1 MNCGQEAHPHHPH
14 YSANVINRA
23 WATKG
28 LDGNQWGELKIES
41 KIYSDYSGRCIQEKF
56 GESISRQDTSF
67 LLHETKNFNTI
78 FRLFVLLL
86 LLLMFVVVVVVAVS
100 L

>member
-1 MNCGQEAHPHHPH
+1 MNCGYEAHPHHPQ

-23 WATKG
+23 WATKR

-56 GESISRQDTSF
+56 RESIARQDTSF
-67 LLHETKNFNTI
+67 LLHENKNFNTI

-86 LLLMFVVVVVVAVS
+86 LLMFVVVVVAVF

>member
-28 LDGNQWGELKIES
+28 LDANQWGELKIES

-86 LLLMFVVVVVVAVS
+86 LLLMFVVVVVAVS